1 MLEFYPM
8 PTNLS
13 RAAGFYPHHQ
23 NHGGARQFSNVPNSI
38 GTTINASGL
47 AGGNGNCGQHQQQ
60 QQQQQK
66 QLTASPTHATCAP
79 INRNNCNTP
88 ATAATSTPTSTT
100 STSASASVSSS
111 TSQTTAEAVIDFANI
126 NGSEK
131 PTVLAPEVNSTTT
144 LTASASTCSSTSCSS
159 SNLLMIPTSISTS
172 CSSSPASS
180 SSLLA
185 VSASTLTPTPASFIP
200 TAMKMTTATELP
212 SGCNGRTEVGH
223 VKCEKNYEIC
233 EGCGQK
239 IRDRYLMNI
248 GESNWHEHCLCC
260 CYCGIQLFN
269 TCYVRNS
276 KLYCKLDYDR
286 LFSIKC
292 TGCCHPILPHDLV
305 MRPIAAFIFHLPC
318 FICYIC
324 RLPLQKGEQFLL
336 RDGQLFCCRHDL
348 EKDIYLATA
357 QHCGYVGLDDD
368 DLMRPRDGRRGP
380 KRPRTIL
387 TSQQRK
393 QFKASFD
400 QSPKPC
406 RKVREALAKDTGL
419 SVRVVQVWFQNQRA
433 KMKKIQR
440 KAKNGSAS
448 GGNGAT
454 NSRSGD
460 EKDMNKDEKDIK
472 QECGISTVESAYL
485 SLGDSGFASQP
496 LNPNLPFS
504 PDDYPHN
511 SNDSFCSSDL
521 SLDGSNFDQ
530 LDDDTDSLSLN
541 NLELQSTGSSG
552 NQHSN
557 PHDIVANL
565 STSLVNPIDKLYLMQ
580 NSYFNIE

>member
-13 RAAGFYPHHQ
+13 RGAGFYPHHQ
-23 NHGGARQFSNVPNSI
+23 NHGGTRTFNNAPNSV
-38 GTTINASGL
+38 GTAINAPGL
-47 AGGNGNCGQHQQQ
+47 NSSNCGQQQLQLQHQHQH
-60 QQQQQK
+60 QQK

-79 INRNNCNTP
+79 INRSNSSTP
-88 ATAATSTPTSTT
+88 TTAATSTTT
-100 STSASASVSSS
+100 STSTTVSVSALASASASASPTESV
-111 TSQTTAEAVIDFANI
+111 TAFTVAT
-126 NGSEK
+126 SEK
-131 PTVLAPEVNSTTT
+131 PTVVAPEVNSSAT
-144 LTASASTCSSTSCSS
+144 LATSVPACPSTLSSAHI
-159 SNLLMIPTSISTS
+159 LMIPTSISTS
-172 CSSSPASS
+172 CSSSPSSS
-180 SSLLA
+180 SSLMT
-185 VSASTLTPTPASFIP
+185 VSASVLAPTPASLTP
-200 TAMKMTTATELP
+200 TAMTTATELS
-212 SGCNGRTEVGH
+212 SGCNGRTDVGQ

-233 EGCGQK
+233 EGCGRK
-239 IRDRYLMNI
+239 IHDRYLMNV
-248 GESNWHEHCLCC
+248 GESNWHEHCLSC

-292 TGCCHPILPHDLV
+292 TGCCHPILPHEMV
-305 MRPIAAFIFHLPC
+305 MRPIPSFIFHLPC

-348 EKDIYLATA
+348 EKEIYLATA

-440 KAKNGSAS
+440 KAKNGGTS
-448 GGNGAT
+448 GGGST
-454 NSRSGD
+454 VNSRSGD
-460 EKDMNKDEKDIK
+460 EKDANKDEKDIK
-472 QECGISTVESAYL
+472 QECGISGVESAYL
-485 SLGDSGFASQP
+485 SLGDSGFGSQP
-496 LNPNLPFS
+496 LNPNIPFS
-504 PDDYPHN
+504 PDDYPPN

-530 LDDDTDSLSLN
+530 LDDDADSLSLN

-557 PHDIVANL
+557 PHDIIANL

-580 NSYFNIE
+580 NSYFNAEQ

>member
-13 RAAGFYPHHQ
+13 RGAGFYSHHHQ
-23 NHGGARQFSNVPNSI
+23 NHGGTRTFGNAPNSV
-38 GTTINASGL
+38 GSAINATVLNNS
-47 AGGNGNCGQHQQQ
+47 GNCGQQQQ
-60 QQQQQK
+60 QHNSS
-66 QLTASPTHATCAP
+66 TPT
-79 INRNNCNTP
+79 
-88 ATAATSTPTSTT
+88 TAATSTPATSTATVSATATAGT
-100 STSASASVSSS
+100 SVASPHRISDPPTKA
-111 TSQTTAEAVIDFANI
+111 AFNI
-126 NGSEK
+126 AASEK
-131 PTVLAPEVNSTTT
+131 ATAAAPEVNSSAT
-144 LTASASTCSSTSCSS
+144 LATAIPACPAAATATSTAHI
-159 SNLLMIPTSISTS
+159 LMIPTSISTS
-172 CSSSPASS
+172 CSSSPSSS
-180 SSLLA
+180 SSLMT
-185 VSASTLTPTPASFIP
+185 VSASVMAPTTAALLP
-200 TAMKMTTATELP
+200 TATASTTASLSEL
-212 SGCNGRTEVGH
+212 SAGCNGRTEVGQ

-239 IRDRYLMNI
+239 IHDRYLMNV
-248 GESNWHEHCLCC
+248 GESNWHEHCLSC

-276 KLYCKLDYDR
+276 KLYCKHDYER

-292 TGCCHPILPHDLV
+292 TFCCHPILPHEMV
-305 MRPIAAFIFHLPC
+305 MRPIPAFIYHLPC

-348 EKDIYLATA
+348 EKELYLATA
-357 QHCGYVGLDDD
+357 QHCGFVGLDDD

-440 KAKNGSAS
+440 KAKNG
-448 GGNGAT
+448 GGNGGAVS
-454 NSRSGD
+454 SRSGD
-460 EKDMNKDEKDIK
+460 EKDMGKDDKDIK
-472 QECGISTVESAYL
+472 QECGIAGVDGAYL
-485 SLGDSGFASQP
+485 SLGDSGFGSQP

-557 PHDIVANL
+557 PHDIIANL

-580 NSYFNIE
+580 NSYFNVEQ